1 MAEEHRMTK
10 TIICR
15 ILATLIVL
23 ATVAS
28 SADAQKPKFDVT
40 GTWAFEVQTDQGAGS
55 PTISFKQDGD
65 KLTGHYA
72 GTFGE
77 SDLTG
82 TVSGADISFSFN
94 ASVQG
99 ISLTSTYKGTVES
112 ETAMKGTVT
121 IEQVGGGTFTA
132 KKK

>member
-1 MAEEHRMTK
+1 MTK
-10 TIICR
+10 TVIHR
-15 ILATLIVL
+15 FLAALIVL
-23 ATVAS
+23 VAAAS
-28 SADAQKPKFDVT
+28 SADAQKPKFDVS

-55 PTISFKQDGD
+55 PTIAFKQDGE
-65 KLTGHYA
+65 KLTGHYS

-82 TVSGADISFSFN
+82 TVTGADIAFSFN

-99 ISLTSTYKGTVES
+99 FSLTSTYKGTVES
-112 ETAMKGTVT
+112 DTAMKGTVT

>member
-1 MAEEHRMTK
+1 MT
-10 TIICR
+10 TTDHPPHSGRPDRACHGDHLR
-15 ILATLIVL
+15 RRT
-23 ATVAS
+23 
-28 SADAQKPKFDVT
+28 KPKFDVT
-40 GTWAFEVQTDQGAGS
+40 WAWAFEVQTDQGAGS
-55 PTISFKQDGD
+55 PMITFKQDGE
-65 KLTGHYA
+65 KLTGHYV

-82 TVSGADISFSFN
+82 TVTGADISFSFG

-112 ETAMKGTVT
+112 DTTMKGTVT

>member
-1 MAEEHRMTK
+1 MTT
-10 TIICR
+10 TIIR
-15 ILATLIVL
+15 RMLAVLIVL
-23 ATVAS
+23 ATATI
-28 SADAQKPKFDVT
+28 SADAQKPKFDVS
-40 GTWAFEVQTDQGAGS
+40 GAWAFEVQTDQGAGS
-55 PTISFKQDGD
+55 PTITFKQDGE
-65 KLTGHYA
+65 KLTGHYV

-82 TVSGADISFSFN
+82 TVSGADIAFSFGAN
-94 ASVQG
+94 IQG

-112 ETAMKGTVT
+112 DTTMKGTVT